1 MVFGRSGCSPVA
13 ALFATVLGAVAGR
26 AAGASSIVRLDPAL
40 DKLVSNDASVEQVL
54 TGSPGDA
61 FEGPNWVR
69 EPKPGYLLFTN
80 VPGNVIYK
88 WTPDGRLSVFLDHIF
103 TGDPA
108 TAYRAGTRIMVGAN
122 GATLDRQGRLVYAS
136 YSAGQIVRLERDG
149 ERRVLASQFEGKRI
163 NAPNDLVVKS
173 NGVIYFTDS
182 RASFV
187 EATGPDCGQFWLIC
201 GNKDGIQHKG
211 VYFVKDGTVHLFSQG
226 VDHPNGLAFSP
237 DEKYLYIA
245 NTLLKNILRFRMK
258 SDGSGG
264 NEEVFVDMSGD
275 SADGAPDG
283 LKVDVKGNVYC
294 TGPGG
299 IWIMSPK
306 GQHLGTILS
315 SEHLTNFTFGGADGK
330 TIYLESSTALF
341 RIPVKVAGSR
351 APGSRVGDVGSGSH

>member
-1 MVFGRSGCSPVA
+1 VFGRSGYSRA
-13 ALFATVLGAVAGR
+13 AAFFVTVLGAVAGR
-26 AAGASSIVRLDPAL
+26 AAGTSSIVRLDPSL
-40 DKLVSNDASVEQVL
+40 DGVVSSEASVEHVL
-54 TGSPGDA
+54 TGSPGDS

-69 EPKPGYLLFTN
+69 DPKPGYLLFTN

-88 WTPDGRLSVFLDHIF
+88 WTPDGKLSVFLDHIF

-108 TAYRAGTRIMVGAN
+108 TAYRAGTRVMIGPN

-149 ERRVLASQFEGKRI
+149 RRTVLASQFEGKRI

-173 NGVIYFTDS
+173 NGAIYFTDS
-182 RASFV
+182 RASF
-187 EATGPDCGQFWLIC
+187 EQATGPDCGQFWLIC

-211 VYFVKDGTVHLFSQG
+211 VYFIKDGTVHLFSQT

-237 DEKYLYIA
+237 NEKYLYIA
-245 NTLLKNILRFRMK
+245 NSLLKNILRFEMK
-258 SDGSGG
+258 PDGTGA
-264 NEEVFVDMSGD
+264 NEQVFVDMSGD

-299 IWIMSPK
+299 IWIMSPT
-306 GQHLGTILS
+306 GRHIGTILS
-315 SEHLTNFTFGGADGK
+315 SEHLTNFAFGGADGK
-330 TIYLESSTALF
+330 TIFLESATSLF
-341 RIPVKVAGSR
+341 RVPVKV
-351 APGSRVGDVGSGSH
+351 PGLRP